1 MFLHL
6 GRNVVVHLEDV
17 IAIIDLNSNTRSKDT
32 IEFIKIAEEEGFI
45 ERISDEEP
53 KSIIIA
59 EKVEKNRNKKRVR
72 KSVVYFSPI
81 SSSTLCKRAGFMQ
94 DISSV

>member
-81 SSSTLCKRAGFMQ
+81 SSATLCKRAGFMQ